1 MFKIYWK
8 NKITGETGQSKEPMT
23 LEIANS
29 WIIPMNERYP
39 DIEHKIIQN

>member
-8 NKITGETGQSKEPMT
+8 HKITGQTGQSKESMT

-39 DIEHKIIQN
+39 DIEHKIIQ

>member
-8 NKITGETGQSKEPMT
+8 HKITGQSGQSNEPMT

-29 WIIPMNERYP
+29 WILPLNERHP
-39 DIEHKIIQN
+39 DIEHRIVNS